1 MKRTLLLFVVLAGLG
16 SGLWAQGKFY
26 SRQGGAWNVAAT
38 WSADPSGNPA
48 SLVSPGA
55 NDTVVIRHTV
65 THACGKNYTHFGDV
79 RIELEGIYIIN
90 SGSGQSDPYNF
101 AGNLFSVLGAV
112 VTSSDFQNQLPFT
125 SGPNGTGTFYA
136 GPQAY
141 IEFGDDF
148 ILNSFSTTVVD
159 NPACGK
165 GSTADDVYFKGTNA
179 RLCGSGKLFVPDAL
193 RAWNNSNVEQ
203 ASPLTQIA
211 NQVCAGFA
219 IYSDSNNCDAGVN
232 PILTGSG
239 PFPVEWLS
247 VDAIREGSEV
257 RIEWVT
263 ASEQNN
269 WFFTVE
275 RSTDGTEYEAVG
287 DVPAVGN
294 SQAATA
300 YQLSDAQPFVG
311 RNLYR
316 IRQTDFDGQHAFSP
330 STEIWMGG
338 GGLQIK
344 VLKSTSGTELHA
356 FNLAAFDAVQ
366 VRLSDM
372 QGREVGRMDAQADI
386 SGQMK
391 VLVGENMAS
400 GVLIA
405 RIITRS
411 GQSGVVRLVH
421 P

>member
-1 MKRTLLLFVVLAGLG
+1 MKRTLLLLFILEVLATGLMAQAKYF
-16 SGLWAQGKFY
+16 SRQNGLWNAP
-26 SRQGGAWNVAAT
+26 AT
-38 WSADPSGNPA
+38 WSAVAAGNPA

-55 NDTVVIRHTV
+55 NDTVVIRHRV
-65 THACGKNYTHFGDV
+65 THNCGKNYTHFGNV
-79 RIELEGIYIIN
+79 FVELQGVYIIN
-90 SGSGQSDPYNF
+90 SGTGQSDPYNF
-101 AGNLFSVLGAV
+101 AGDLFSVLGAV

-211 NQVCAGFA
+211 NQVCAGFS

-247 VDAIREGSEV
+247 VDAVREGNEV

-275 RSTDGTEYEAVG
+275 RSTDGAEYEAIG
-287 DVPAVGN
+287 DVPAIGN
-294 SQAATA
+294 SQTATA
-300 YQLSDAQPFVG
+300 YQLSDTRPFTG

-338 GGLQIK
+338 GGLQVK
-344 VLKSTSGTELHA
+344 VLKAASGTELHA
-356 FNLAAFDAVQ
+356 FNLPAFDAAQ
-366 VRLSDM
+366 VRLIDM
-372 QGREVGRMDAQADI
+372 QGREVARMDVQADA
-386 SGQMK
+386 SGQIQ